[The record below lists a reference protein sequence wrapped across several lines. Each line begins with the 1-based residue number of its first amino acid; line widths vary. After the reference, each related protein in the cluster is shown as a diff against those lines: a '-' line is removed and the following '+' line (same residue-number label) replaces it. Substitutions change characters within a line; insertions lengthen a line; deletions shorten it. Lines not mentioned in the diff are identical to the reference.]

1 MILAALAVFASTA
14 HAQSPASRLQQIET
28 DIETVAQRLNLV
40 RTTFVAPV
48 MGGGEYLTENR
59 LADGRLLFLLGD
71 YLRASIVFMDIV
83 ENTGN
88 RRSRSF
94 QDARF
99 YLGESLFGARNLA
112 AARGFYEE
120 IAEDRGDP
128 HYVDALRRLL
138 EISFMTRHYD
148 GVDEVYS
155 ALRAD
160 REARNRPD
168 VIYIGGKTLYFQGD
182 YVGAVGAF
190 SDVPPDSLEYVQ
202 AQYFLGTTYVQMGEW
217 DRAITSFQTA
227 REQAGDS
234 EHPESGQIR
243 ELATLA
249 VGRVHYELGDTL
261 SARDA
266 YQSVS
271 RDSDLYDTALYE
283 MGWTYIIEERYR
295 DALQTLDILLLA
307 VPDSQFRPNA
317 QLLRGDLLIRMSRY
331 QQALTIFDATVEQFT
346 PLAEQLSMVIQRD
359 GTPDEYFDALV
370 DSASAS
376 LLLPNLAREWV
387 EDDESMHR
395 ALDLVQDLEFQT
407 SEVQDSQ
414 EIIEDLRVVLNSS
427 SRIDVFPELRD
438 GYGQGLELQ
447 IQSMRYAS
455 RLLEAERELIL
466 PSVPQAA
473 RAGYES
479 IREQRRALWAQ
490 IASMPSTFE
499 EMAAQEAAVEQD
511 LQAMEMEV
519 FRLGY
524 EIESQR
530 AQLTA
535 LRLQIREEHAAG
547 SRTAEEFQAGNQQLD
562 LFEGELEQLETIRDT
577 MRQELER
584 QRLATGLGSVAA
596 GSQEELQQQFRELV
610 SREVSSLAGFRSGA
624 SDSASAQLSTV
635 DRLRRRLDSVVGDL
649 DMFFVDLNQVVDDQT
664 RNIRRQIDVENA
676 MLQDYD
682 RQLRE
687 FGVSGQGLAGEI
699 AFSNFID
706 VQNQFN
712 ELILRADV
720 GIIDVAWREKED
732 RTTRINSLFEERN
745 LQLRVLDSEF
755 REVLESD

>member
-1 MILAALAVFASTA
+1 
-14 HAQSPASRLQQIET
+14 
-28 DIETVAQRLNLV
+28 
-40 RTTFVAPV
+40 
-48 MGGGEYLTENR
+48 
-59 LADGRLLFLLGD
+59 
-71 YLRASIVFMDIV
+71 
-83 ENTGN
+83 
-88 RRSRSF
+88 
-94 QDARF
+94 
-99 YLGESLFGARNLA
+99 
-112 AARGFYEE
+112 
-120 IAEDRGDP
+120 
-128 HYVDALRRLL
+128 
-138 EISFMTRHYD
+138 
-148 GVDEVYS
+148 
-155 ALRAD
+155 
-160 REARNRPD
+160 
-168 VIYIGGKTLYFQGD
+168 
-182 YVGAVGAF
+182 
-190 SDVPPDSLEYVQ
+190 
-202 AQYFLGTTYVQMGEW
+202 
-217 DRAITSFQTA
+217 
-227 REQAGDS
+227 
-234 EHPESGQIR
+234 
-243 ELATLA
+243 
-249 VGRVHYELGDTL
+249 
-261 SARDA
+261 
-266 YQSVS
+266 
-271 RDSDLYDTALYE
+271 
-283 MGWTYIIEERYR
+283 
-295 DALQTLDILLLA
+295 
-307 VPDSQFRPNA
+307 
-317 QLLRGDLLIRMSRY
+317 
-331 QQALTIFDATVEQFT
+331 
-346 PLAEQLSMVIQRD
+346 
-359 GTPDEYFDALV
+359 
-370 DSASAS
+370 
-376 LLLPNLAREWV
+376 
-387 EDDESMHR
+387 
-395 ALDLVQDLEFQT
+395 
-407 SEVQDSQ
+407 
-414 EIIEDLRVVLNSS
+414 
-427 SRIDVFPELRD
+427 
-438 GYGQGLELQ
+438 
-447 IQSMRYAS
+447 
-455 RLLEAERELIL
+455 
-466 PSVPQAA
+466 
-473 RAGYES
+473 
-479 IREQRRALWAQ
+479 
-490 IASMPSTFE
+490 MPSTFE